1 MEGEPMNA
9 QHLLMLALN
18 ASMFLVVF
26 VLGLG
31 ATFQSVTYLFRH
43 PALLLRSILSMNVIM
58 LAFAILVCVWFQP
71 PPAIRIALV
80 GIAISPVPPIL
91 PNQQLGAGGAS
102 KYVFGLLVGTAL
114 SSIVIAPLAI
124 ELLDRWY
131 GLNVHLPP
139 AKVAT
144 MMFVSIVIPLILGI
158 LVNRFAPAFAARI
171 TKPVSMF
178 ANILLVVAA
187 LPMLVAVTPVL
198 WPLVGNGVVAALVA
212 FTIVG
217 IAVGHFLGGP
227 SEENRSVLALAT
239 GSRHP
244 GIPLA
249 IASIN
254 FPDQKDVIAV
264 VLYHLIIGALVAL
277 PYVIRRKRLHAKEA
291 SAS

>member
-1 MEGEPMNA
+1 MNA

-31 ATFQSVTYLFRH
+31 ATFQSVTYLFRR
-43 PALLLRSILSMNVIM
+43 PGLLLRSILSMNVVM
-58 LAFAILVCVWFQP
+58 LAFAIFVCVRFQP
-71 PPAIRIALV
+71 PVAVRIALI

-114 SSIVIAPLAI
+114 ASIVIAPLAI

-131 GLNVHLPP
+131 GFDVHLPP

-144 MMFVSIVIPLILGI
+144 TMFVSIVIPLILGI
-158 LVNRFAPAFAARI
+158 LVNRFAPAFAQRI
-171 TKPVSMF
+171 AKPVSMF
-178 ANILLVVAA
+178 ANVLLVIAA
-187 LPMLVAVTPVL
+187 LPMLVAVTPL
-198 WPLVGNGVVAALVA
+198 FWPLVGNGVLAALVA
-212 FTIVG
+212 FTLVG

-227 SEENRSVLALAT
+227 AEENRSVLALAT

-244 GIPLA
+244 GIALA
-249 IASIN
+249 LASIN

-264 VLYHLIIGALVAL
+264 VLYHLVLGALVAL
-277 PYVIRRKRLHAKEA
+277 PYVIWRKRTHAAEA
-291 SAS
+291 SVR

>member
-1 MEGEPMNA
+1 MNA

-31 ATFQSVTYLFRH
+31 ATFRSVTYLFRH
-43 PALLLRSILSMNVIM
+43 PALLLRSVLSMNVVM

-71 PPAIRIALV
+71 PPAVRIALV

-91 PNQQLGAGGAS
+91 PNQQLGAGGAT

-114 SSIVIAPLAI
+114 ASIVIAPLVI
-124 ELLDRWY
+124 ELIDGWY
-131 GLNVHLPP
+131 GFDVHLPP
-139 AKVAT
+139 AEVAT
-144 MMFVSIVIPLILGI
+144 MMFVSIVIPLILGT
-158 LVNRFAPAFAARI
+158 LVNRLAPAFAGRIAR
-171 TKPVSMF
+171 PVSMF
-178 ANILLVVAA
+178 ANLLLVAAA

-198 WPLVGNGVVAALVA
+198 WPLVGNGVLAALVA
-212 FTIVG
+212 FTLVG

-244 GIPLA
+244 GIALA
-249 IASIN
+249 LASLN

-277 PYVIRRKRLHAKEA
+277 PYVTWRKRVHARAEPA
-291 SAS
+291 S

>member
-1 MEGEPMNA
+1 MNA

-43 PALLLRSILSMNVIM
+43 PGLLLRSILSMNVVM

-71 PPAIRIALV
+71 PVAVRIALI

-102 KYVFGLLVGTAL
+102 QYVFGLLVGTAL
-114 SSIVIAPLAI
+114 SSIVIAPAAI
-124 ELLDRWY
+124 ELIDRWY
-131 GLNVHLPP
+131 GFDVHLPP
-139 AKVAT
+139 AKVAS
-144 MMFVSIVIPLILGI
+144 MMFVSIVIPLIVGI
-158 LVNRFAPAFAARI
+158 LVNRFAPAIAKRI
-171 TKPVSMF
+171 AKPVSMF
-178 ANILLVVAA
+178 ANVLLVIAA
-187 LPMLVAVTPVL
+187 LPMLFAVSPML
-198 WPLVGNGVVAALVA
+198 WPLVGNGVLAALIG

-244 GIPLA
+244 GIALA
-249 IASIN
+249 LASIN

-264 VLYHLIIGALVAL
+264 VLYHLVIGALVAL
-277 PYVIRRKRLHAKEA
+277 PYVLWRKRIHAGEQA
-291 SAS
+291 GP